1 MSRKVLFSPV
11 GGTDPISA
19 DNARDGSMLHI
30 LRKRSPDAV
39 YLYLS
44 AEMLRLQQQDQRF
57 TRAVEKLGEATG
69 HHIDCYLIERPEL
82 KNVQEFDVFYFDFL
96 KEIREIIKKE
106 GNPSSED
113 LLVNTSSGSPA
124 MKNALVV
131 LQALGNL
138 QCTLI
143 QVSAPNRAIG
153 THTHPKD
160 YDLDVYWEL
169 DEDNRSDSEDRTKA
183 IKSLNLLS
191 LNNLNVIRRFI
202 EKYDYEAAYELGKTV
217 PSEISSGFMPF
228 LRLGKARSLLDLKNA
243 KKACIEAGI
252 SPEEIFPVND
262 ASGQKIFEYALCCDL
277 KLKRGE
283 LADFVRALTPLIADL
298 FEKVIEKQ
306 LGLRIDDYCKMWKT
320 KEGKG
325 IRIWDEYKILRKPDN
340 DHGAKLLAN
349 AFMEKYRGDPHL
361 NTVSSD
367 QLSAIIDSACR
378 DNVRHPVYIL
388 RERVEKT
395 IRNVTAHEI
404 VSVNDDYIRDR
415 TASEKEAGL
424 DSAGIMKLVRQVAS
438 LAGFSKDKGWDS
450 YDHMNELIKKA
461 VDAAWETSGMTADV
475 LSR

>member
-44 AEMLRLQQQDQRF
+44 AEMLRLQEQDQRF
-57 TRAVEKLGEATG
+57 TRVVEKLSEATG
-69 HHIDCYLIERPEL
+69 RHIDCYLIERPEL

-106 GNPSSED
+106 GILSPED

-169 DEDNRSDSEDRTKA
+169 DEDNRPDSEDRTKA
-183 IKSLNLLS
+183 IKSPNLLS
-191 LNNLNVIRRFI
+191 LSKLDMIRGFI
-202 EKYDYEAAYELGKTV
+202 DEYDYEAAYETAQTIPPEL
-217 PSEISSGFMPF
+217 SSGFMPF
-228 LRLGKARSLLDLKNA
+228 LRLGKARSLLDLKDA
-243 KKACIEAGI
+243 KKACAEAGI
-252 SPEEIFPVND
+252 APEEIFPVD
-262 ASGQKIFEYALCCDL
+262 GARGQIFEYALCCDL
-277 KLKRGE
+277 KRRRGE
-283 LADFVRALTPLIADL
+283 LADFLRALTPLIVEL
-298 FEKVIEKQ
+298 FELVIEKQ
-306 LGLRIDDYCKMWKT
+306 LGIRIDDYCKVRVFKD
-320 KEGKG
+320 G
-325 IRIWDEYKILRKPDN
+325 IRHREWDEDKILVNRADDPN
-340 DHGAKLLAN
+340 AKLLAN
-349 AFMEKYRGDPHL
+349 AFMEKYKGDPHL
-361 NTVSSD
+361 NNVSSD
-367 QLSAIIDSACR
+367 QLSAVIDSLCQ
-378 DNVRHPVYIL
+378 DDVRQPVYIL

-404 VSVNDDYIRDR
+404 VSVDDELIRKR
-415 TASEKEAGL
+415 TVGDGAPDGL

-438 LAGFSKDKGWDS
+438 LAGFSKDKGWNS

-461 VDAAWETSGMTADV
+461 VDAAGENSGMTTDV